1 MASPPTSTSTF
12 PNQPRPISLDLD
24 PKSGRRKSST
34 GWMEDSIYN
43 SNTEDSI
50 DQGLTMYNSNTEEV
64 IMDNQDPSDWTLD
77 EGDDIVAKVYAFLK
91 NYLR

>member
-12 PNQPRPISLDLD
+12 LNQPRPRSLDLD

-34 GWMEDSIYN
+34 GWMEDSI
-43 SNTEDSI
+43 
-50 DQGLTMYNSNTEEV
+50 DQGLTIYNSNTEEV
-64 IMDNQDPSDWTLD
+64 ITYNQYPSDWSLD